1 MYAPGMGKR
10 GGRIYAPYYYYLLF
24 CPNANLVLRYYR
36 WTKNATT
43 RLRRTIYAAHTA
55 VALATRKQ

>member
-1 MYAPGMGKR
+1 MDAPGMGKR

-24 CPNANLVLRYYR
+24 YPNANLVLRYYR